1 MSNDELI
8 HNILYKYWGYP
19 EFRAPQADIIKSVLA
34 GHDTLGLMPTG
45 GGKSITF
52 QVPTLAMEG
61 IALVIT
67 PIVSL
72 MKDQVDNLKER
83 GIQATFLHAGLTM
96 AERRKATERC
106 TNGRCKFLYVSPER
120 LQNAN
125 FLQFLKHID
134 ISLIVVDEAHCIS
147 QWGYDFRPSFL
158 SIAKIRDIKPTVPV
172 LALTATATNEVAC
185 DIVDKLKM
193 TNPQVFRKSF
203 VRKNLAYVVRH
214 TSDKL
219 GQIVHI
225 LSSTSGSAIVYVRSR
240 KRTKLIAEELSR
252 QGISADYYHAGLDAE
267 DKNAKQDKWKTEEKR
282 VIVATNAFGMGIDKG
297 NVRIVV
303 HADIPNSLEE
313 YYQEAGRCGRDGN
326 RSYAVLVVSERD
338 KSTLKKRITESFPS
352 KDFVKHVY
360 EMAGN
365 FLNVAL
371 GSGYDVIN
379 EFNFGLFCQTFDL
392 PPTATHNAL
401 KILTRANYV
410 NYIEEI
416 ETQSRVIIKATKEE
430 LYDMTSRPNSAEDVV
445 LQCLLR
451 TYTGLFAD
459 YTFIN
464 ESVISRRTGLS
475 QEDIYNALLTMTH
488 KHILHYIPRKRTP
501 YLTFTTARV
510 EPKYIVI
517 PRTAYEDLQEKMQQ
531 RIDAI
536 SNYAYSESGCREQM
550 LLNYFGEESS
560 YACGHCD
567 LCIDARKR
575 NEHTP
580 KDVRD
585 GVLYMTALKPRT
597 VREMFDTLSFARQE
611 IADTISF
618 LVEEELLIHNPDD
631 TYSNPKKLD

>member
-125 FLQFLKHID
+125 FLQFLQHID

-240 KRTKLIAEELSR
+240 KRTKLIAEELNR

-297 NVRIVV
+297 NVRIVI

-338 KSTLKKRITESFPS
+338 KSTLNKRITESFPS

-536 SNYAYSESGCREQM
+536 NNYAYSESGCREQM

>member
-19 EFRAPQADIIKSVLA
+19 EFRAPQTDIIKSVLA

-125 FLQFLKHID
+125 FLQFLQHID

-240 KRTKLIAEELSR
+240 KRTKLIAEELNR

-297 NVRIVV
+297 NVRIVI

-580 KDVRD
+580 KDVRN

-631 TYSNPKKLD
+631 TYSNPKRLD

>member
-125 FLQFLKHID
+125 FLQFLQHID

-240 KRTKLIAEELSR
+240 KRTKLIAEELNR

-297 NVRIVV
+297 NVRIVI

-430 LYDMTSRPNSAEDVV
+430 LYDMTSRPNSAEDIV

>member
-240 KRTKLIAEELSR
+240 KRTKLIAEELNR

-297 NVRIVV
+297 NVRIVI

-475 QEDIYNALLTMTH
+475 QEDIYNALLTMAH

>member
-61 IALVIT
+61 ITLVIT

-125 FLQFLKHID
+125 FLQFLQHID

-240 KRTKLIAEELSR
+240 KRTKLIAEELNR

-297 NVRIVV
+297 NVRIVI

>member
-19 EFRAPQADIIKSVLA
+19 EFRAPQADIIKSVLS

-52 QVPTLAMEG
+52 QVPTLAMDG

-125 FLQFLKHID
+125 FLQFLQHID

-240 KRTKLIAEELSR
+240 KRTKLIAEELNR

-297 NVRIVV
+297 NVRIVI

-488 KHILHYIPRKRTP
+488 KQILHYIPRKRTP

>member
-125 FLQFLKHID
+125 FLQILQHIN

-240 KRTKLIAEELSR
+240 KRTKLIAEELNR

-297 NVRIVV
+297 NVRIVI

-430 LYDMTSRPNSAEDVV
+430 LYDMTSRPNSAEDIV

>member
-125 FLQFLKHID
+125 FLQFLQHID

-172 LALTATATNEVAC
+172 LALTATATNEVAS

-240 KRTKLIAEELSR
+240 KRTKLIAEELNR

-297 NVRIVV
+297 NVRIVI

-379 EFNFGLFCQTFDL
+379 EFNFGLFYQTFDL

>member
-8 HNILYKYWGYP
+8 HNILSKYWGYP

-52 QVPTLAMEG
+52 QVPTLAMDG

-120 LQNAN
+120 LQNSN
-125 FLQFLKHID
+125 FLQLLKHIEL
-134 ISLIVVDEAHCIS
+134 SLIVVDEAHCIS

-158 SIAKIRDIKPTVPV
+158 SIAKVRDIKPKVPI
-172 LALTATATNEVAC
+172 LALTATATNEVAR

-193 TNPQVFRKSF
+193 TDPHIFRKSF
-203 VRKNLAYVVRH
+203 VRKNLSYVVRQ

-225 LSSTSGSAIVYVRSR
+225 LSATSGSAIVYVRSR
-240 KRTKLIAEELSR
+240 KKTKLISDELNR
-252 QGISADYYHAGLDAE
+252 QGISSDFYHAGLDAE
-267 DKNAKQDKWKTEEKR
+267 DKNAKQDKWKSEEKR

-326 RSYAVLVVSERD
+326 RAYAVLVVSERD
-338 KSTLKKRITESFPS
+338 KSTLKKRITETFPP

-365 FLNVAL
+365 FLNIAV

-379 EFNFGLFCQTFDL
+379 EFNFSLFCQTFDL

-410 NYIEEI
+410 DYIEEI
-416 ETQSRVIIKATKEE
+416 ETQSRVIIKASKEE
-430 LYDMTSRPNSAEDVV
+430 LYDMTSHPGSAEDVV
-445 LQCLLR
+445 MQCLLR

-459 YTFIN
+459 YVFIN

-475 QEDIYNALLTMTH
+475 QEDIYNALLTMTR
-488 KHILHYIPRKRTP
+488 KQILHYIPRKRTP

-517 PRTAYEDLQEKMQQ
+517 PRSAYEELQNKMEQ
-531 RIDAI
+531 RIEAI
-536 SNYAYSESGCREQM
+536 NNYAYSESGCRESM
-550 LLNYFGEESS
+550 LLSYFGEDEP
-560 YACGHCD
+560 YTCGHCD

-575 NEHTP
+575 NEHTA
-580 KDVRD
+580 KDVQD
-585 GVLYMTALKPRT
+585 GVLYMTALKPRSII
-597 VREMFDTLSFARQE
+597 EMFNTLSFPRQE

-631 TYSNPKKLD
+631 TYSNPIKLD

>member
-1 MSNDELI
+1 MPNDELI
-8 HNILYKYWGYP
+8 HNILSKYWGYP

-52 QVPTLAMEG
+52 QVPALAMDG

-96 AERRKATERC
+96 AERRKAIERC

-120 LQNAN
+120 LQNSN
-125 FLQFLKHID
+125 FLQLLKHIEL
-134 ISLIVVDEAHCIS
+134 SLIVVDEAHCIS

-158 SIAKIRDIKPTVPV
+158 SIAKVRDIKPKVPI
-172 LALTATATNEVAC
+172 LALTATATNEVAR

-193 TNPQVFRKSF
+193 TNLHIFRKSF
-203 VRKNLAYVVRH
+203 VRKNLSYVVRQ

-225 LSSTSGSAIVYVRSR
+225 LSATSGSAIVYVRSR
-240 KRTKLIAEELSR
+240 KKTKLISDELNR
-252 QGISADYYHAGLDAE
+252 QGISSDFYHAGLDAE
-267 DKNAKQDKWKTEEKR
+267 DKNAKQDKWKSEEKR

-326 RSYAVLVVSERD
+326 RAYAVLVVSERD
-338 KSTLKKRITESFPS
+338 KSTLKKRITETFPP

-365 FLNVAL
+365 FLNIAV

-379 EFNFGLFCQTFDL
+379 EFNFSLFCQTFDL

-410 NYIEEI
+410 DYIEEI
-416 ETQSRVIIKATKEE
+416 ETQSRVIIKASKEE
-430 LYDMTSRPNSAEDVV
+430 LYDMTSHPGSAEDVV
-445 LQCLLR
+445 MQCLLR

-459 YTFIN
+459 YVFIN

-475 QEDIYNALLTMTH
+475 QEDIYNALLTMTR
-488 KHILHYIPRKRTP
+488 KQILHYIPRKRTP

-517 PRTAYEDLQEKMQQ
+517 PRSAYEELQNKMEQ
-531 RIDAI
+531 RIEAI
-536 SNYAYSESGCREQM
+536 NNYAYSESGCRESM
-550 LLNYFGEESS
+550 LLSYFGEDEP
-560 YACGHCD
+560 YTCGHCD

-575 NEHTP
+575 NEHTA
-580 KDVRD
+580 KDVQD
-585 GVLYMTALKPRT
+585 GVLYMTALKPRSII
-597 VREMFDTLSFARQE
+597 EMFNTLSFPRQE

>member
-125 FLQFLKHID
+125 FLQFLQHID

-240 KRTKLIAEELSR
+240 KRTKLIAEELNR

-297 NVRIVV
+297 NVRIVI

-475 QEDIYNALLTMTH
+475 QENIYNALLTMTH

>member
-1 MSNDELI
+1 MPNDELI
-8 HNILYKYWGYP
+8 HNILSKYWGYP

-52 QVPTLAMEG
+52 QVPTLAMDG

-96 AERRKATERC
+96 AERRKAIECC

-120 LQNAN
+120 LQNSN
-125 FLQFLKHID
+125 FLQLLKHIEL
-134 ISLIVVDEAHCIS
+134 SLIVVDEAHCIS

-158 SIAKIRDIKPTVPV
+158 SIAKVRDIKPKVPI
-172 LALTATATNEVAC
+172 LALTATATNEVAR
-185 DIVDKLKM
+185 DIVDKLNM
-193 TNPQVFRKSF
+193 TDPHIFRKSF
-203 VRKNLAYVVRH
+203 VRKNLSYVVRQ

-225 LSSTSGSAIVYVRSR
+225 LSATSGSAIVYVRSR
-240 KRTKLIAEELSR
+240 KKTKLISDELNR
-252 QGISADYYHAGLDAE
+252 QGISSDFYHAGLDAE
-267 DKNAKQDKWKTEEKR
+267 DKNAKQDKWKSEEKR

-326 RSYAVLVVSERD
+326 RAYAVLVVSERD
-338 KSTLKKRITESFPS
+338 KSTLKKRITETFPP

-365 FLNVAL
+365 FLNIAV

-379 EFNFGLFCQTFDL
+379 EFNFSLFCQTFDL

-410 NYIEEI
+410 DYIEEI
-416 ETQSRVIIKATKEE
+416 ETQSRVIIKASKEE
-430 LYDMTSRPNSAEDVV
+430 LYDMTSHPGSAEDVV
-445 LQCLLR
+445 MQCLLR

-459 YTFIN
+459 YVFIN

-475 QEDIYNALLTMTH
+475 QEDIYNALLTMTR
-488 KHILHYIPRKRTP
+488 KQILHYIPRKRTP

-517 PRTAYEDLQEKMQQ
+517 PRSAYEELQNKMEQ
-531 RIDAI
+531 RIEAI
-536 SNYAYSESGCREQM
+536 NNYAYSESGCRESM
-550 LLNYFGEESS
+550 LLSYFGEDEP
-560 YACGHCD
+560 YTCGHCD

-575 NEHTP
+575 NEHTA
-580 KDVRD
+580 KDVQD
-585 GVLYMTALKPRT
+585 GVLYMTALKPRSII
-597 VREMFDTLSFARQE
+597 EMFNTLSFPRQE

>member
-240 KRTKLIAEELSR
+240 KRTKLIAEELNR

-297 NVRIVV
+297 NVRIVI

-550 LLNYFGEESS
+550 LLYYFGEESS

>member
-240 KRTKLIAEELSR
+240 KRTKLIAEELNR

-267 DKNAKQDKWKTEEKR
+267 DKNAKQDKWKTEDKR

-297 NVRIVV
+297 NVRIVI

>member
-125 FLQFLKHID
+125 FLQFLQHID

-240 KRTKLIAEELSR
+240 KRTKLIAEELNR

-297 NVRIVV
+297 NVRIVI

-430 LYDMTSRPNSAEDVV
+430 LYDMTSRPNSAEDIV

-567 LCIDARKR
+567 LCIDTRKR

>member
-1 MSNDELI
+1 MPNDELI
-8 HNILYKYWGYP
+8 HNILSKYWGYP

-52 QVPTLAMEG
+52 QVPTLAMDG

-96 AERRKATERC
+96 VERRKAIERC

-120 LQNAN
+120 LQNSN
-125 FLQFLKHID
+125 FLQLLKHIEL
-134 ISLIVVDEAHCIS
+134 SLIVVDEAHCIS

-158 SIAKIRDIKPTVPV
+158 SIAKVRDIKPKVPI
-172 LALTATATNEVAC
+172 LALTATATNEVAR

-193 TNPQVFRKSF
+193 TDPHIFRKSF
-203 VRKNLAYVVRH
+203 VRKNLSYVVRQ

-225 LSSTSGSAIVYVRSR
+225 LSATSGSAIVYVRSR
-240 KRTKLIAEELSR
+240 KKTKLISDELNR
-252 QGISADYYHAGLDAE
+252 QGISSDFYHAGLDAE
-267 DKNAKQDKWKTEEKR
+267 DKNVKQDKWKSEEKR

-326 RSYAVLVVSERD
+326 RAYAVLVVSERD
-338 KSTLKKRITESFPS
+338 KSTLKKRITETFPP

-365 FLNVAL
+365 FLNIAV

-379 EFNFGLFCQTFDL
+379 EFNFSLFCQTFDL

-410 NYIEEI
+410 DYIEEI
-416 ETQSRVIIKATKEE
+416 ETQSRVIIKASKEE
-430 LYDMTSRPNSAEDVV
+430 LYDMTSHPGSAEDVV
-445 LQCLLR
+445 MQCLLR

-459 YTFIN
+459 YVFIN

-475 QEDIYNALLTMTH
+475 QEDIYNALLTMTR
-488 KHILHYIPRKRTP
+488 KQILHYIPRKRTP

-517 PRTAYEDLQEKMQQ
+517 PRSAYEELQNKMEQ
-531 RIDAI
+531 RIEAI
-536 SNYAYSESGCREQM
+536 NNYAYSESGCRESM
-550 LLNYFGEESS
+550 LLSYFGEDEP
-560 YACGHCD
+560 YTCGHCD

-575 NEHTP
+575 NEHTA
-580 KDVRD
+580 KDVQD
-585 GVLYMTALKPRT
+585 GVLYMTALKPRSII
-597 VREMFDTLSFARQE
+597 EMFNTLSFPRQE

>member
-8 HNILYKYWGYP
+8 HNILSKYWGYP

-52 QVPTLAMEG
+52 QVPTLAMDG

-120 LQNAN
+120 LQNSN
-125 FLQFLKHID
+125 FLQLLKHIEL
-134 ISLIVVDEAHCIS
+134 SLIVVDEAHCIS

-158 SIAKIRDIKPTVPV
+158 SIAKVRDIKPKVPI
-172 LALTATATNEVAC
+172 LALTATATNEVAR

-193 TNPQVFRKSF
+193 TNLHIFRKSF
-203 VRKNLAYVVRH
+203 VRKNLSYVVRQ

-225 LSSTSGSAIVYVRSR
+225 LSATSGSAIVYVRSR
-240 KRTKLIAEELSR
+240 KKTKLISDELNR
-252 QGISADYYHAGLDAE
+252 QGISSDFYHAGLDAE
-267 DKNAKQDKWKTEEKR
+267 DKNAKQDKWKSEEKR

-326 RSYAVLVVSERD
+326 RAYAVLVVSERD
-338 KSTLKKRITESFPS
+338 KSTLKKRITETFPP

-365 FLNVAL
+365 FLNIAV

-379 EFNFGLFCQTFDL
+379 EFNFSLFCQTFDL

-410 NYIEEI
+410 DYIEEI
-416 ETQSRVIIKATKEE
+416 ETQSRVIIKASKEE
-430 LYDMTSRPNSAEDVV
+430 LYDMTSHPGSAEDVV
-445 LQCLLR
+445 MQCLLR

-459 YTFIN
+459 YVFIN

-475 QEDIYNALLTMTH
+475 QEDIYNALLTMTR
-488 KHILHYIPRKRTP
+488 KQILHYIPRKRTP

-517 PRTAYEDLQEKMQQ
+517 PRSAYEELQNKMKQ
-531 RIDAI
+531 RIEAI
-536 SNYAYSESGCREQM
+536 NNYAYSESGCRESM
-550 LLNYFGEESS
+550 LLSYFGEDEP
-560 YACGHCD
+560 YTCGHCD

-575 NEHTP
+575 NEHTA
-580 KDVRD
+580 KDVQD
-585 GVLYMTALKPRT
+585 GVLYMTALKPRSII
-597 VREMFDTLSFARQE
+597 EMFNTLSFPRQE

-631 TYSNPKKLD
+631 TYSNPIKLD

>member
-125 FLQFLKHID
+125 FLQFLQHID

-240 KRTKLIAEELSR
+240 KRTKLIAEELNR

-297 NVRIVV
+297 NVRIVI

-580 KDVRD
+580 KDVRN

-631 TYSNPKKLD
+631 TYSNPKRLD

>member
-61 IALVIT
+61 ITLVIT

-125 FLQFLKHID
+125 FLQFLQHIN

-240 KRTKLIAEELSR
+240 KRTKLIAEELNR

-297 NVRIVV
+297 NVRIVI

-488 KHILHYIPRKRTP
+488 KQILHYIPRKRTP

>member
-125 FLQFLKHID
+125 FLQFLQHID

-158 SIAKIRDIKPTVPV
+158 SIAKIRDIKPRVPV

-240 KRTKLIAEELSR
+240 KRTKLIAEELNR

-297 NVRIVV
+297 NVRIVI

>member
-125 FLQFLKHID
+125 FLQFLQHID

-240 KRTKLIAEELSR
+240 KRTKLIAEELNR

-297 NVRIVV
+297 NVRIVI

>member
-96 AERRKATERC
+96 SERRKATERC

-125 FLQFLKHID
+125 FLQFLQHID

-240 KRTKLIAEELSR
+240 KRTKLIAEELNR

-297 NVRIVV
+297 NVRIVI

-430 LYDMTSRPNSAEDVV
+430 LYDMTSRPNSAEDIV

>member
-125 FLQFLKHID
+125 FLQFLQHID

-240 KRTKLIAEELSR
+240 KRTKLIAEELNR

-297 NVRIVV
+297 NVRIVI

-430 LYDMTSRPNSAEDVV
+430 LYDMTSRPNSAEDIV

-536 SNYAYSESGCREQM
+536 NNYAYSESGCREQM

-567 LCIDARKR
+567 LCIDTRKR

>member
-125 FLQFLKHID
+125 FLQFLQHID

-193 TNPQVFRKSF
+193 ANPQVFRKSF

-240 KRTKLIAEELSR
+240 KRTKLIAEELNR

-297 NVRIVV
+297 NVRIVI

>member
-125 FLQFLKHID
+125 FLQFLQHID

-240 KRTKLIAEELSR
+240 KRTKLIAEELNR

-297 NVRIVV
+297 NVRIVI

-338 KSTLKKRITESFPS
+338 KSTLKKRITETFPT

-416 ETQSRVIIKATKEE
+416 DTQSRVIIKATKEE

-488 KHILHYIPRKRTP
+488 KQILHYIPRKRTP

-560 YACGHCD
+560 YTCGHCD

>member
-34 GHDTLGLMPTG
+34 GHDTLCLMPTG

-125 FLQFLKHID
+125 FLQFLQHID

-240 KRTKLIAEELSR
+240 KRTKLIAEELNR

-297 NVRIVV
+297 NVRIVI

-550 LLNYFGEESS
+550 LLYYFGEESS

>member
-19 EFRAPQADIIKSVLA
+19 EFRAPQADIIKSVLS

-52 QVPTLAMEG
+52 QVPTLAMDG

-125 FLQFLKHID
+125 FLQFLQHID

-172 LALTATATNEVAC
+172 LALTATATNEVAS

-240 KRTKLIAEELSR
+240 KRTKLIAEELNR

-297 NVRIVV
+297 NVRIVI

-430 LYDMTSRPNSAEDVV
+430 LYDMTSRPNSAEDIV

-475 QEDIYNALLTMTH
+475 QEDIYNVLLTMTH

>member
-52 QVPTLAMEG
+52 QVPTLAMDG

-125 FLQFLKHID
+125 FLQFLQHID

-240 KRTKLIAEELSR
+240 KRTKLIAEELNR

-297 NVRIVV
+297 NVRIVI

-430 LYDMTSRPNSAEDVV
+430 LYDMTSRPNSAEDIV